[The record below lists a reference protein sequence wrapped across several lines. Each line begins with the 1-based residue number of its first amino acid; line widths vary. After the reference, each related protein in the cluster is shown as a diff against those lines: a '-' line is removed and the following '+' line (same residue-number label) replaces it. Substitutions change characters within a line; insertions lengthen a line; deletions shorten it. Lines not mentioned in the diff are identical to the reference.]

1 MRRIFAVV
9 VAYNRRELL
18 QQTLA
23 ALAQQT
29 ESLAGIIVIDNA
41 STDDSGAVA
50 GRHEQVSEVI
60 TMRENLGGAGGFAAG
75 IARAV
80 HTHKADGVWVM
91 DDDTVPTPNA
101 LEALVR
107 ARENYPGEPA
117 LLASTVVWKDGRNH
131 PMNTPRN
138 RPGAAKYLRAHA
150 ASVGAR
156 QIRTASFVSILIDA
170 RAIYADGLPEADYFL
185 WNDDFEYT
193 ARLLRTRVG
202 LAVGDSTVV
211 HLTKKFGASE
221 TNPGKRFFNEV
232 RNKVWMFR
240 YSRALRPEEKLLY
253 GGRSVLRWIQTLAS
267 AGNRRELAKWALEGW
282 QAGQRPPRPTAT
294 VLAGTPVAG
303 DVQAVA
309 GRAGLT
315 VRRNG

>member
-1 MRRIFAVV
+1 MRRVFAVV
-9 VAYNRRELL
+9 VAYNRRDLL

-29 ESLAGIIVIDNA
+29 TPLAGIVVVDNA
-41 STDDSGAVA
+41 SSDDSGAVA
-50 GRHEQVSEVI
+50 ARHNQVSEVV

-91 DDDTVPTPNA
+91 DDDTVPTPTA
-101 LEALVR
+101 LEALLR
-107 ARENYPGEPA
+107 ARTEYPGEPA
-117 LLASTVVWKDGRNH
+117 LLASRVVWKDGRHH

-138 RPGAAKYLRAHA
+138 RPGAAKYLRDHA
-150 ASVGAR
+150 AGVGAR
-156 QIRTASFVSILIDA
+156 QIRTASFVSILIDS
-170 RAIYADGLPEADYFL
+170 RAILAEGLPEADYFL

-202 LAVGDSTVV
+202 LAVADSTVV

-240 YSRALRPEEKLLY
+240 YSQALGPGEKILY
-253 GGRSVLRWIQTLAS
+253 GGRSVLRWIQTLGA
-267 AGNRRELAKWALEGW
+267 ADNRAELAKWLRAGW
-282 QAGQRPPRPTAT
+282 QAGQRPPRPTAQ
-294 VLAGTPVAG
+294 VLADTPVAR
-303 DVQAVA
+303 DVQAVEQQTLR
-309 GRAGLT
+309 G
-315 VRRNG
+315 NG